1 MTVFFPI
8 NNPAKMPKFIN
19 VCSDAYIHTY
29 LHTSVQAYDFDLISL
44 GILLPVGAKLVSMV
58 LFFPDIVSLPHI
70 SSFLVLGLR
79 QGNGGVKGIY
89 IRNFLTGGQGDNALV
104 AEDYLIVP
112 LEPPPP
118 QETPPLN
125 FHLSPPKFHSLPNI
139 FHPPQQ
145 NSSLPHL
152 GDIYPHL
159 RHNVIPLI
167 KRWIDPMKFG
177 LI

>member
-44 GILLPVGAKLVSMV
+44 GILLLVGAKLVSMV

-89 IRNFLTGGQGDNALV
+89 IRNFLTGG
-104 AEDYLIVP
+104 
-112 LEPPPP
+112 
-118 QETPPLN
+118 
-125 FHLSPPKFHSLPNI
+125 
-139 FHPPQQ
+139 
-145 NSSLPHL
+145 
-152 GDIYPHL
+152 
-159 RHNVIPLI
+159 
-167 KRWIDPMKFG
+167 
-177 LI
+177 

>member
-118 QETPPLN
+118 LGDSPTKFSFVPTKVSFPPQHISSPPAKFQSAPLGG
-125 FHLSPPKFHSLPNI
+125 HLSPPTS
-139 FHPPQQ
+139 
-145 NSSLPHL
+145 
-152 GDIYPHL
+152 
-159 RHNVIPLI
+159 
-167 KRWIDPMKFG
+167 
-177 LI
+177 